1 MPDIKSKVLEWVA
14 SGRVGQSSK
23 AMAMTACNLP
33 NSGDYPLDP
42 DDLNR
47 CLLMLEVVPE
57 VREHFEK
64 IAGLGVVWDR
74 LISRWGEI
82 ESCFLEEAGP
92 NWSKARSAPK
102 TYALMK
108 LVIGE
113 EPGVIRFG
121 AVSFKTSI

>member
-23 AMAMTACNLP
+23 AMAMTACDLP
-33 NSGDYPLDP
+33 SSGSYPLDP

-47 CLLMLEVVPE
+47 CLLMLEAVPE
-57 VREHFEK
+57 VRAHFEK
-64 IAGLGVVWDR
+64 IAGLGVVWGR
-74 LISRWGEI
+74 LISRWDEI
-82 ESCFLEEAGP
+82 EFCFLEEAGP